1 VFVSGPSVSRWSVV
15 VACFLSGKDT
25 TKSTAHAYQIFSS
38 RPPWAKVLHTPG
50 YTPTHIHSY
59 LQHTLSNP
67 LLQSLPDHLPYCS
80 IDELFPALFV
90 ALLNCCVLFFSPFS
104 PIIVY
109 YCSILA
115 YYSGSIDELPLLF
128 LSRYLIV
135 VHICSPPILCQE
147 TLRIVSPPYQPFVK
161 TFSGIV
167 KGLLAAQLCTVTG
180 LFLSGVS
187 QPVCYGPILQNPSLQ
202 PATLFHLR
210 GSAFHK
216 GLHRSFC
223 HVLLNCC
230 EICGWLNWVS
240 SPPFCGA
247 HNSLAKPPGIS
258 YSWPQP
264 VSHSLNTEQLNITTL
279 DQ

>member
-1 VFVSGPSVSRWSVV
+1 MS
-15 VACFLSGKDT
+15 CF
-25 TKSTAHAYQIFSS
+25 
-38 RPPWAKVLHTPG
+38 
-50 YTPTHIHSY
+50 
-59 LQHTLSNP
+59 
-67 LLQSLPDHLPYCS
+67 
-80 IDELFPALFV
+80 
-90 ALLNCCVLFFSPFS
+90 
-104 PIIVY
+104 
-109 YCSILA
+109 
-115 YYSGSIDELPLLF
+115 LLF

-147 TLRIVSPPYQPFVK
+147 TLRIVSPPTNPLLKHLVALL
-161 TFSGIV
+161 
-167 KGLLAAQLCTVTG
+167 KGSLLLNCALLLVFFCQGFPNPCAM
-180 LFLSGVS
+180 
-187 QPVCYGPILQNPSLQ
+187 PILQNPSLQ

-258 YSWPQP
+258 YSWGPASKPLFEYRTIEHHDIRP
-264 VSHSLNTEQLNITTL
+264 VI
-279 DQ
+279 